1 MEPDQLDKLIHEP
14 RKPGH
19 GAVAI
24 IAENEKFLVIR
35 RSAKVRAPGMLCF
48 AGGTIE
54 AGETPVQ
61 AIVRELREELGL
73 VAIAKE
79 HVWQSRT
86 AWGTLLEWIVVDREP
101 TSQPLANPD
110 EVAEWMWLSADE
122 LLLHPHLLPS
132 VPAFFIAWCMAIL
145 HCRPTPESQDLSGVP
160 TPRSL
165 SKFHLGMEGKR
176 GQTRVR
182 HQKCEATEGPFRL
195 LVSDTFPLP
204 TW

>member
-61 AIVRELREELGL
+61 AIVREAARGIGTRCHRQRTRLAKPHRLGNP
-73 VAIAKE
+73 A
-79 HVWQSRT
+79 R
-86 AWGTLLEWIVVDREP
+86 VDR
-101 TSQPLANPD
+101 
-110 EVAEWMWLSADE
+110 
-122 LLLHPHLLPS
+122 
-132 VPAFFIAWCMAIL
+132 
-145 HCRPTPESQDLSGVP
+145 G
-160 TPRSL
+160 
-165 SKFHLGMEGKR
+165 
-176 GQTRVR
+176 
-182 HQKCEATEGPFRL
+182 
-195 LVSDTFPLP
+195 
-204 TW
+204 